1 MSSKDLISRLSEYI
15 ESCKKCGFCK
25 AVCPVLK
32 VSDRIETYSPRGRIL
47 LLQGLY
53 EGLLKP
59 REYLARRLY
68 CTLCGYCSV
77 KCISGLELTEAYLIG
92 RTLLTE
98 NGIVLDVIG
107 NLIKSIV
114 SNNNPYNVDPSI
126 KAMWLD
132 YLPERPPSKGMV
144 VYWAGCTTSIR
155 RPDSALAAYEL
166 IKSLVGDVAV
176 VDSEPCCGW
185 PLYLVGDVVGYKSQV
200 GRALR
205 SLEGCGAGVVI
216 TTCPACTRS
225 LRDKA
230 RELGITSNIKVYHI
244 VEWLYELMKE
254 GKLPKLQLEETIT
267 YHDPCE
273 LGRHMKIFKEPR
285 EIIKNIQGLK
295 LIEMRGNQLE
305 SNCCGGGGL
314 YLALDPDKSS
324 HIALNR
330 LDDVPNGVK
339 VLVTACPSCEVQLS
353 TAVRGKGLELEVLD
367 ISELILRALN
377 K

>member
-1 MSSKDLISRLSEYI
+1 MSSKDLTSKLSEYI

-32 VSDRIETYSPRGRIL
+32 VSDHIETYGPRGRIL

-68 CTLCGYCSV
+68 CTLCGYCSI

-114 SNNNPYNVDPSI
+114 STDNPYNVDPSI
-126 KAMWLD
+126 KAMWID
-132 YLPERPPSKGMV
+132 YLPEKPPTKGRV

-176 VDSEPCCGW
+176 IDSEPCCGW
-185 PLYLVGDVVGYKSQV
+185 PLYLAGDVVGYRSQV
-200 GRALR
+200 SKALR

-230 RELGITSNIKVYHI
+230 RELGIKSSIKVYHI

-273 LGRHMKIFKEPR
+273 LSRHMKVFKEPR
-285 EIIKNIQGLK
+285 EIIRSIQGLK
-295 LIEMRGNQLE
+295 LVEMRGNQLE

-314 YLALDPDKSS
+314 YLALDADKSS
-324 HIALNR
+324 NIALNR
-330 LDDVPNGVK
+330 LNDVPNGVK
-339 VLVTACPSCEVQLS
+339 VLVTACPSCEVQLN

-367 ISELILRALN
+367 ISELILRSLN

>member
-1 MSSKDLISRLSEYI
+1 MSSKDLMSKLNEYI

-25 AVCPVLK
+25 SICPVLK

-68 CTLCGYCSV
+68 CTLCGYCSI

-92 RTLLTE
+92 RSFLME
-98 NGIVLDVIG
+98 NGVVLDVIS

-114 SNNNPYNVDPSI
+114 STDNPYNVDPSI
-126 KAMWLD
+126 KTMWLD
-132 YLPERPPSKGMV
+132 YLPEKPPTKGKV
-144 VYWAGCTTSIR
+144 VYWVGCTTSIR

-166 IKSLVGDVAV
+166 IKTLVGSVAV
-176 VDSEPCCGW
+176 LDSEPCCGW
-185 PLYLVGDVVGYKSQV
+185 PLYLAGDVDGYKSQV
-200 GRALR
+200 GKALKV
-205 SLEGCGAGVVI
+205 LEGFDVVI

-230 RELGITSNIKVYHI
+230 RELGVVSNVRVYHV
-244 VEWLYELMKE
+244 VEWLYQLMRE
-254 GKLPKLQLEETIT
+254 GKLPKLELNEVVT

-273 LGRHMKIFKEPR
+273 LGRHMKIIKEPR
-285 EIIKNIQGLK
+285 EIIRSIQGIK
-295 LIEMRGNQLE
+295 LIEIRGNQLE

-314 YLALDPDKSS
+314 YQVLHMDRALK
-324 HIALNR
+324 IASLR
-330 LDDVPNGVK
+330 LKDIPQGVK
-339 VLVTACPSCEVQLS
+339 TLVSACPSCKMTLE
-353 TAVRGKGLELEVLD
+353 TAVRSEGLDIEVLD
-367 ISELILRALN
+367 IVDLLMRA
-377 K
+377 KKV